1 MGVLSILNALP
12 VADDKRPRDVTLCLE
27 KDFSVFKNHI
37 ENLSALKLRLPLCHP
52 NEMVTSAVLSSKQQQ
67 NSG

>member
-1 MGVLSILNALP
+1 MGVLSIRNALT
-12 VADDKRPRDVTLCLE
+12 VVDDKRPGDVTLCLE
-27 KDFSVFKNHI
+27 KDFSVVKNHSK
-37 ENLSALKLRLPLCHP
+37 NLSALKLRLPLCHL